1 MTSEGFIPAVTPFSF
16 FGIARNMGKLPKTI
30 GAPRSPYG
38 SLIGGSF
45 GSQEDERTNARQAK
59 MARMMHVK
67 AVPLSWKTAQ
77 LTSAS
82 IISAAIHRDIA
93 ASSMDGV

>member
-1 MTSEGFIPAVTPFSF
+1 MNDACK
-16 FGIARNMGKLPKTI
+16 R
-30 GAPRSPYG
+30 
-38 SLIGGSF
+38 GSF
-45 GSQEDERTNARQAK
+45 ELE
-59 MARMMHVK
+59 
-67 AVPLSWKTAQ
+67 TAQ